1 MTLEEAIKAAG
12 GLRRA
17 TEIDTD
23 EEPKAQE
30 DWLVCPYN
38 GFSPCF
44 MERCPFW
51 ASTNADGQIIGAC
64 LKAQKE
70 LGR

>member
-17 TEIDTD
+17 EEIDG
-23 EEPKAQE
+23 EERAAE

-38 GFSPCF
+38 GFSPCY

-51 ASTNADGQIIGAC
+51 ASVNADGQIIGAC

-70 LGR
+70 IGR

>member
-17 TEIDTD
+17 TEIDGD
-23 EEPKAQE
+23 EEPKEQE

-38 GFSPCF
+38 GFSPCY

-51 ASTNADGQIIGAC
+51 ASAKHGQIIGTC